1 MSFEWHDNLFYQ
13 KPLLMFEFYQTIQL
27 WPFSASYDVVTQVIL
42 MMTHRL
48 SITDQHSAGFTTW
61 QDTQHLTVTGPWSHL
76 KLECPVKTTS
86 ELGWGARNPKP
97 TENAASVSPSI
108 LVKLRSRGSP
118 QCFSCYWP
126 QSHNGSD
133 SNLKTQLEEWAPLHI
148 MVTVTCTYDV

>member
-1 MSFEWHDNLFYQ
+1 MAWQSFSSDPSINVW
-13 KPLLMFEFYQTIQL
+13 
-27 WPFSASYDVVTQVIL
+27 IL
-42 MMTHRL
+42 PNNSVMTNFCVLRCCDPGNPNDDTHRL
-48 SITDQHSAGFTTW
+48 SITDQPAHNLTRHTTSHSQSLG
-61 QDTQHLTVTGPWSHL
+61 HL